1 MISNQLDPM
10 IPHLC
15 TISNVHK
22 ETADTFTFELL
33 KANEDS
39 PFSFVPGQFNMI
51 YVFGTGEVPISI
63 SGNPTNNSVLIHTTR
78 AVGTV
83 TQAIFKLKRGDT
95 LGIRGP
101 FGNGWPIEE
110 AEGNDVVI
118 VAGGIGLA
126 PLRPPLYHILSRRE
140 KYGKVVILYGARTP
154 DDILFRRELNQWRSQ
169 FDLDVFITVDRA
181 SSDWRGNVGV
191 VTTAIPG
198 ALFDPLSAV
207 ALLCGPEVMM
217 RYAAIELLKRGV
229 VAEKIFVS
237 MERNMK
243 CAIGFCGHCQYG
255 PEFVCKDGPVFQYS
269 RIKDLL
275 FKWEV

>member
-1 MISNQLDPM
+1 MISNQIDPM
-10 IPHLC
+10 IPRVC

-22 ETADTFTFELL
+22 ETADTFTLELL
-33 KANEDS
+33 KANDNS
-39 PFSFVPGQFNMI
+39 PFSFTPGQFNMI
-51 YVFGTGEVPISI
+51 YVFGIGEAPISI
-63 SGNPTNNSVLIHTTR
+63 SGNPTNDSVLIHTTR
-78 AVGTV
+78 AVGPV
-83 TQAIFKLKRGDT
+83 TQAMLKLKPGKS
-95 LGIRGP
+95 LGVRGP
-101 FGNGWPIEE
+101 FGNGWPIAE
-110 AEGNDVVI
+110 AEGNDIVI

-126 PLRPPLYHILSRRE
+126 PLRPPLYHILSHRK

-169 FDLDVFITVDRA
+169 FDLDVFVTVDRA

-198 ALFDPLSAV
+198 ALFDAHNTV
-207 ALLCGPEVMM
+207 GLLCGPEVMI

-229 VAEKIFVS
+229 TAEKIFVS

>member
-1 MISNQLDPM
+1 
-10 IPHLC
+10 
-15 TISNVHK
+15 
-22 ETADTFTFELL
+22 
-33 KANEDS
+33 
-39 PFSFVPGQFNMI
+39 
-51 YVFGTGEVPISI
+51 
-63 SGNPTNNSVLIHTTR
+63 
-78 AVGTV
+78 
-83 TQAIFKLKRGDT
+83 
-95 LGIRGP
+95 
-101 FGNGWPIEE
+101 
-110 AEGNDVVI
+110 VI

-140 KYGKVVILYGARTP
+140 KYGKLVILYGARTP

-169 FDLDVFITVDRA
+169 FDLDVFVTVDRA

-198 ALFDPLSAV
+198 ALFDPHNTV

-229 VAEKIFVS
+229 IAEKIFVS

-269 RIKDLL
+269 HIKDLL